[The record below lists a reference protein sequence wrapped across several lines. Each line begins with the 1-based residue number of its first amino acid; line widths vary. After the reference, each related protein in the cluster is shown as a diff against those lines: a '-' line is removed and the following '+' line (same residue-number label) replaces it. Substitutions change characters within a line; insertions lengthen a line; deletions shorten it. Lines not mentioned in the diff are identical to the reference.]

1 MATFKLGIT
10 GGIGSGKSGVASLL
24 RVMGVPVYDCDAEAR
39 RLMNDSPAIRSALV
53 ALAGGE
59 VYGAD
64 GCLQRSLLA
73 AFMFGHPDRV
83 QAVNAIVH
91 PAVRADFRRWASR
104 RGLPSIVALE
114 SAILFE
120 SGLDGDV
127 DAVAVV
133 TAPLDER
140 IARTMARD
148 GSTREQV
155 LARMASQLS
164 DDERVPKARF
174 VIRNAEAD
182 AITPQVTAMMD
193 TLMLEQEQNT
203 RPNSP
208 HS

>member
-59 VYGAD
+59 VYGDD

-104 RGLPSIVALE
+104 RVLPSIVALE